1 MTQQAGNMGGMGE
14 AFGLMGQGFG
24 MAGQIAYEN
33 TIGRMM
39 AMQQNRS
46 NILGTTPQK
55 ITQVTQ
61 QRNGYS
67 GAGGGAAI
75 NPNAMMLQQLE
86 AGPGSF
92 GPNVPGGPPPTGP
105 GGGYVGPSPTGGG
118 NNPPTAFLAATA

>member
-61 QRNGYS
+61 QRNGH
-67 GAGGGAAI
+67 AC
-75 NPNAMMLQQLE
+75 PNLSLIHI
-86 AGPGSF
+86 
-92 GPNVPGGPPPTGP
+92 
-105 GGGYVGPSPTGGG
+105 
-118 NNPPTAFLAATA
+118 

>member
-1 MTQQAGNMGGMGE
+1 MTQQVGNMGGMGE

-55 ITQVTQ
+55 TKHLSLIHI
-61 QRNGYS
+61 S
-67 GAGGGAAI
+67 
-75 NPNAMMLQQLE
+75 E
-86 AGPGSF
+86 
-92 GPNVPGGPPPTGP
+92 PTRP
-105 GGGYVGPSPTGGG
+105 Y
-118 NNPPTAFLAATA
+118 